1 MERFVGDAL
10 KAKFGVVAAAT
21 VRVMVAVWVTPPPV
35 AVIVTVA
42 LPVVAVLLAE
52 RVRVEVPLPGAAI
65 DVGLKLAVTPE
76 GNPEADSETA
86 ELKPPLT
93 LVVIVL
99 VPELPS
105 VIERLVGDALRLKSG
120 CVTVSA
126 MFAV

>member
-10 KAKFGVVAAAT
+10 KAKSGVVAEAT
-21 VRVMVAVWVTPPPV
+21 VRLMVAVWVTPPPV

-76 GNPEADSETA
+76 GNPEAESETA
-86 ELKPPLT
+86 ELRPPLT

-105 VIERLVGDALRLKSG
+105 VIERLVGEALRLKSG
-120 CVTVSA
+120 CTTVSA
-126 MFAV
+126 MVAV